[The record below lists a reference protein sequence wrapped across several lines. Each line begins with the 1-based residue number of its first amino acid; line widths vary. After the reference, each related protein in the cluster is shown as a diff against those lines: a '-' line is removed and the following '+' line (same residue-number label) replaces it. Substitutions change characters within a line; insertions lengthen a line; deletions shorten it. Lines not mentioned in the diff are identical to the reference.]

1 VSYTPAD
8 AVDSDLGI
16 HTEDVTMADVLY
28 VVLMIALTG
37 IAAAFVIGCD
47 KIVGRDDVELAEE
60 RVRDQRERE
69 FEELAA

>member
-1 VSYTPAD
+1 
-8 AVDSDLGI
+8 
-16 HTEDVTMADVLY
+16 MADVLY